1 MVNRGK
7 TNTFFGLLA
16 GLIASVFGK
25 NTGRTK
31 PADLAKTEFK
41 ASTQR
46 LGLTFTEKIR
56 DTFRFKWLKKRQ
68 RQD

>member
-7 TNTFFGLLA
+7 NTFFGLLA
-16 GLIASVFGK
+16 GLITSVFAK
-25 NTGRTK
+25 NAGRVK
-31 PADLAKTEFK
+31 PADLAKIEFK
-41 ASTQR
+41 TSAQR

-56 DTFRFKWLKKRQ
+56 DTFRFKWLKRRQ